1 MKKHIIKLV
10 VSYLLILPIF
20 AQMGTW
26 TIGNRNHPEL
36 DWKTITT
43 QRFNIHYHDG
53 LKETAIKS
61 AKIAEHVMPT
71 LMQQMN
77 LDTVSYT
84 HLTLPTNREV

>member
-1 MKKHIIKLV
+1 MKKHIILLAL
-10 VSYLLILPIF
+10 SYLLIQPIY
-20 AQMGTW
+20 AQIGTW

-71 LMQQMN
+71 LMQQME
-77 LDTVSYT
+77 
-84 HLTLPTNREV
+84 P